1 MCCGEEI
8 QTTAF
13 TRMIHEQLLEEIQTT
28 ATTTPQQ
35 QLLEEIQTTAFTR
48 MIHEQLLLL
57 EHAIIFA

>member
-13 TRMIHEQLLEEIQTT
+13 TRMIHEQLLEEIQTKSR
-28 ATTTPQQ
+28 PQQ

>member
-28 ATTTPQQ
+28 ATTTRRNPDHSNN
-35 QLLEEIQTTAFTR
+35 R

>member
-28 ATTTPQQ
+28 A
-35 QLLEEIQTTAFTR
+35 FTR
-48 MIHEQLLLL
+48 MIHEQLLEESAFNKLSL
-57 EHAIIFA
+57 IC

>member
-28 ATTTPQQ
+28 ATTTRRNPDHSFYQNDP
-35 QLLEEIQTTAFTR
+35 
-48 MIHEQLLLL
+48 
-57 EHAIIFA
+57 

>member
-1 MCCGEEI
+1 
-8 QTTAF
+8 
-13 TRMIHEQLLEEIQTT
+13 MIHEQLLEEIQTT